1 MIDIFQ
7 SRSETRL
14 YIPSRLVYNGDTMV
28 RYTINDVTDDMVLGE
43 SLFLPSGEL
52 LLAAGYRL
60 KERYRKRL
68 KELGFYSIL
77 INIKGTE
84 SVIPET
90 IISTHLQREMAVSL
104 NSAAQNLKDAI
115 PVKQQGIR
123 AVQKAI
129 KENQHYLNKYIVNS
143 GIIRVVEHYVE
154 EILNQPGIV
163 LNISEM
169 KKAPGDLY
177 THAINV
183 SIISLCLGRKFR
195 FSYEEMKQLGIGAIN
210 YDLGLVAVDPS
221 IMEKEDD
228 FTEEE
233 EGMYEQ
239 HTVFGYLMLSQ
250 NPAIPPTSS
259 AVALQHHER
268 QDGTGFPRGIKGENR
283 PPLKDFSR
291 KNVIHRFAEIVA
303 VADVYDML
311 ISGRP
316 HCFERHKVQE
326 ALKRVIQMG
335 GTHLNSEIVKALV
348 SIVPVYPVGTRIRI
362 LNAPVPQLVGY
373 IGVVARDNLQNL
385 DQPQI
390 ILYETK
396 NRQNIKP
403 FLIDLA
409 QHKGFTFDLIT

>member
-1 MIDIFQ
+1 
-7 SRSETRL
+7 
-14 YIPSRLVYNGDTMV
+14 
-28 RYTINDVTDDMVLGE
+28 
-43 SLFLPSGEL
+43 
-52 LLAAGYRL
+52 
-60 KERYRKRL
+60 
-68 KELGFYSIL
+68 
-77 INIKGTE
+77 
-84 SVIPET
+84 
-90 IISTHLQREMAVSL
+90 
-104 NSAAQNLKDAI
+104 
-115 PVKQQGIR
+115 
-123 AVQKAI
+123 
-129 KENQHYLNKYIVNS
+129 
-143 GIIRVVEHYVE
+143 
-154 EILNQPGIV
+154 
-163 LNISEM
+163 
-169 KKAPGDLY
+169 
-177 THAINV
+177 
-183 SIISLCLGRKFR
+183 
-195 FSYEEMKQLGIGAIN
+195 MKQLGIGAIN

-335 GTHLNSEIVKALV
+335 GTRLNSEIVKALV

-396 NRQNIKP
+396 NHQNIKP

>member
-1 MIDIFQ
+1 
-7 SRSETRL
+7 
-14 YIPSRLVYNGDTMV
+14 MV
-28 RYTINDVTDDMVLGE
+28 RYSIDDVTENMILGE

-60 KERYRKRL
+60 QDRYRKRL
-68 KELGFYSIL
+68 KELGFYSVL
-77 INIKGTE
+77 INVDGTE

-90 IISTHLQREMAVSL
+90 IISAHVQKEMSLSL
-104 NSAAQNLKDAI
+104 NSAAQNLRDALPI
-115 PVKQQGIR
+115 KQLGIR
-123 AVQKAI
+123 EVQKLL
-129 KENQHYLNKYIVNS
+129 KENKHHLNKFITNS
-143 GIIRVVEHYVE
+143 GIVRVVEHFIE
-154 EILNQPGIV
+154 EILNQPAVV

-169 KKAPGDLY
+169 KNSSNELF

-183 SIISLCLGRKFR
+183 TMTALCLGRKFR

-210 YDLGLVAVDPS
+210 YDLGLVAVSPT
-221 IMEKEDD
+221 ILEKKED

-233 EGMYEQ
+233 KAMFEQ

-259 AVALQHHER
+259 AMALQHHEH

-311 ISGRP
+311 ITGRQ
-316 HCFERHKVQE
+316 HFCEKHDVQS
-326 ALKRVIQMG
+326 ALKKIIQMG
-335 GTHLNSEIVKALV
+335 GTRLNSEIVKALV
-348 SIVPVYPVGTRIRI
+348 SIVPVYPVGARIRI
-362 LNAPVPQLVGY
+362 INAPVAQLVGY
-373 IGVVARDNLQNL
+373 IGVVARDNPANL
-385 DQPQI
+385 DLPQI

-396 NRQNIKP
+396 NHQNIKP
-403 FLIDLA
+403 FIIDLA
-409 QHKGFTFDLIT
+409 QHKGFTFELIT

>member
-1 MIDIFQ
+1 
-7 SRSETRL
+7 
-14 YIPSRLVYNGDTMV
+14 MV
-28 RYTINDVTDDMVLGE
+28 RYSIDDVTDEMVLGE

-52 LLAAGYRL
+52 LLAAGYRI
-60 KERYRKRL
+60 KDRYRKRL
-68 KELGFYSIL
+68 KELGFLSVL
-77 INIKGTE
+77 VNVKGTE
-84 SVIPET
+84 DVIPET
-90 IISTHLQREMAVSL
+90 IISTHLQREMAVTL
-104 NSAAQNLKDAI
+104 NSVARDFKEVI
-115 PVKQQGIR
+115 PIKQQGIR
-123 AVQKAI
+123 AVQKAL
-129 KENQHYLNKYIVNS
+129 KDNRHYLNKYIANS
-143 GIIRVVEHYVE
+143 GIVRIVERYVE
-154 EILNQPGIV
+154 EILNQPAIV

-169 KKAPGDLY
+169 KKSPGDLF

-183 SIISLCLGRKFR
+183 TITCLCLGRKFR

-221 IMEKEDD
+221 IVDKKED

-233 EGMYEQ
+233 ARMYEQ

-250 NPAIPPTSS
+250 NPSIPPTSS
-259 AVALQHHER
+259 AVAMQHHEH
-268 QDGTGFPRGIKGENR
+268 QDGSGFPRGIKGENR

-316 HCFERHKVQE
+316 HCYEKHTVQN
-326 ALKRVIQMG
+326 ALECIIRMG
-335 GTHLNSEIVKALV
+335 ESRLNSEIVKALV
-348 SIVPVYPVGTRIRI
+348 SIVPVYPVGARIRI
-362 LNAPVPQLVGY
+362 LNAPVSQLIGY
-373 IGVVARDNLQNL
+373 IGVVARDNPLNL

-396 NRQNIKP
+396 NHQSIKP

-409 QHKGFTFDLIT
+409 QHKGFSFELIT

>member
-1 MIDIFQ
+1 
-7 SRSETRL
+7 
-14 YIPSRLVYNGDTMV
+14 MV
-28 RYTINDVTDDMVLGE
+28 RYNIDDATDEMVLGE

-60 KERYRKRL
+60 KDRYRKRL
-68 KELGFYSIL
+68 KELGFYSVL
-77 INIKGTE
+77 VNVKGTE

-104 NSAAQNLKDAI
+104 NSAAQNLKEVI

-123 AVQKAI
+123 AVQKSL
-129 KENQHYLNKYIVNS
+129 KENKHFLNKYIASS
-143 GIIRVVEHYVE
+143 GIVRVVERYVE
-154 EILNQPGIV
+154 EILNQPAIV

-169 KKAPGDLY
+169 KKSPGDLF

-183 SIISLCLGRKFR
+183 TITSLCLGKKFR
-195 FSYEEMKQLGIGAIN
+195 FSYEEMKQLGIGAVN
-210 YDLGLVAVDPS
+210 YDLGLVAIDPLLL
-221 IMEKEDD
+221 EKEGE

-233 EGMYEQ
+233 TGMYEQ

-259 AVALQHHER
+259 AVAMQHHEH
-268 QDGTGFPRGIKGENR
+268 QDGSGFPRGIKGENR

-316 HCFERHKVQE
+316 HCFEKHKVRE
-326 ALKRVIQMG
+326 ALECIIRMG
-335 GTHLNSEIVKALV
+335 GARLNSEIVKALA
-348 SIVPVYPVGTRIRI
+348 SIVPVYPVGARIRI
-362 LNAPVPQLVGY
+362 LNAPVAQLVGY
-373 IGVVARDNLQNL
+373 IGVVARDNPIAL

-396 NRQNIKP
+396 NHQSIKP

-409 QHKGFTFDLIT
+409 QHKGFLFELIT

>member
-1 MIDIFQ
+1 
-7 SRSETRL
+7 
-14 YIPSRLVYNGDTMV
+14 MV
-28 RYTINDVTDDMVLGE
+28 RYSIDVTTEEMVLGE

-60 KERYRKRL
+60 KDRYRKRL
-68 KELGFYSIL
+68 KELGFNSVL
-77 INIKGTE
+77 INVKGTE

-104 NSAAQNLKDAI
+104 NSAAQNLKEAI
-115 PVKQQGIR
+115 PIKQQGIR
-123 AVQKAI
+123 SVQKVI
-129 KENQHYLNKYIVNS
+129 KENKHYLNKYIVNS
-143 GIIRVVEHYVE
+143 GIVRVVEHFVE
-154 EILNQPGIV
+154 EILSQPAIV

-169 KKAPGDLY
+169 KKSPGDLF

-183 SIISLCLGRKFR
+183 TITSLCLGRKFR

-221 IMEKEDD
+221 ILEKEGD
-228 FTEEE
+228 FSEDES
-233 EGMYEQ
+233 GLYEQ

-259 AVALQHHER
+259 AVALQHHEH

-311 ISGRP
+311 ISGRL
-316 HCFERHKVQE
+316 HCFEKHRVQE
-326 ALKRVIQMG
+326 ALKSVIQMG
-335 GTHLNSEIVKALV
+335 GKRLNSEIVKALTT
-348 SIVPVYPVGTRIRI
+348 IVPVYPVGARIRV

-373 IGVVARDNLQNL
+373 IGVVARDNSVNL

-396 NRQNIKP
+396 NHQGIKP

-409 QHKGFTFDLIT
+409 QHKGFTFELIT